1 MRIADL
7 ATGMSRLRDA
17 HDALRRAWAEASES
31 WNDANSRNI
40 EENHL
45 LPLAVELSTAFPS
58 MQQLADVFGQ
68 AERACGPT

>member
-17 HDALRRAWAEASES
+17 HDALRRAWAEAGES
-31 WNDANSRNI
+31 WSDANSRNI

-45 LPLAVELSTAFPS
+45 QPLATELATAFPS
-58 MQQLADVFGQ
+58 IQQLADVFSQ
-68 AERACGPT
+68 AERACGPL